1 MSTLFN
7 GDCIAEPGT
16 VANKVSSLPQWLP
29 EHFCLPVNEF
39 SMQVSDLSVAKPRFD
54 NGLLKVTLPKRPELV
69 GEQRKIEIKK
79 N

>member
-1 MSTLFN
+1 
-7 GDCIAEPGT
+7 
-16 VANKVSSLPQWLP
+16 
-29 EHFCLPVNEF
+29 
-39 SMQVSDLSVAKPRFD
+39 MQVSDLSVAKPRFD